1 MRRSRSIRLVLLGA
15 TVVTLG
21 ACGDEDLA
29 QGEYYPDE
37 ATCQRAGVSDC
48 AQAYAEARERHVA
61 TAPQF
66 ADLAACE
73 SEYGTGNCEMAP
85 TTPQAASP
93 PPPPDTAVPSW
104 VLNQQRMFGSGGSG
118 GTSYGGVHYFPVMHG
133 FTYYRGA
140 PAGSMGMPIYTDRTG
155 SAFSGRT
162 RIGSFSSG
170 GSFQGMRSR
179 RGGFGSF
186 FRSSRS

>member
-15 TVVTLG
+15 TAVTLG

-37 ATCQRAGVSDC
+37 ATCQRAGASDC
-48 AQAYAEARERHVA
+48 AQAYAEARQLHMA
-61 TAPQF
+61 SAPQF

-73 SEYGTGNCEMAP
+73 SEYGSGNCEMAP
-85 TTPQAASP
+85 TPAAASP
-93 PPPPDTAVPSW
+93 PPPPDAAAPAW
-104 VLNQQRMFGSGGSG
+104 VLNQQRMFGSGGSS
-118 GTSYGGVHYFPVMHG
+118 TGGVHYFPVMHG

-140 PAGSMGMPIYTDRTG
+140 SVGSMGTPVYTDRAG
-155 SAFSGRT
+155 NAFSGRT

-170 GSFQGMRSR
+170 GSFQGVRSR

>member
-15 TVVTLG
+15 TAVTLG

-37 ATCQRAGVSDC
+37 ATCQRAGLSDC
-48 AQAYAEARERHVA
+48 AQAYAEARQRHMA
-61 TAPQF
+61 SAPQF

-73 SEYGTGNCEMAP
+73 SEYGNGNCEMAP
-85 TTPQAASP
+85 TPAVQAAPPPDSASP
-93 PPPPDTAVPSW
+93 PASSAAGA
-104 VLNQQRMFGSGGSG
+104 LGSG

-140 PAGSMGMPIYTDRTG
+140 PSGSLGAPVYTDRAG
-155 SAFSGRT
+155 NAFSGRT
-162 RIGSFSSG
+162 RIGSFSSR
-170 GSFQGMRSR
+170 GSFAGFHSR
-179 RGGFGSF
+179 RGGFGGSA
-186 FRSSRS
+186 RSSAG